1 MHAMEPA
8 ARGRTEKSFSYVVR
22 APGSDGFDVMNV
34 DVKIDT
40 CWVFQDVEDGGEEP
54 GCLPAAGSPDTDVG
68 VLRKQLESSEQKL
81 LAAVDKHVMSES
93 RLRSRIQ
100 ELELSERQL
109 LQSVDQLNARVLQE
123 RSDAA
128 RAREKLQA
136 LRDEL
141 ASQVLEKER
150 AARRQRW
157 RLRRLRERLRRKDEA
172 LGRQAAALE
181 RCRGTQRRQL
191 ALVREQERGLREQ
204 VRRLERDVRRLCHA
218 AGLLLAEL
226 DAPAARGPRALCPA
240 GPGGEAEEL
249 RALRARAERGERE
262 RDEAAGRLRE
272 QRSTERRLRGQL
284 EDLRCCIYELKLSEI
299 GLQGQVE
306 DLAQQNRS
314 LREELGAQAPG
325 ESARST
331 ASAGQ
336 CSPVS
341 GRNPRH
347 QWVFGFLFLLQPL
360 ASHQRL
366 RPPVFL
372 FIHSSSLTSPIHPS
386 THPSTHPPIHPPTQ
400 ASTHPPT
407 HLGTRLPPESLEEA
421 SSQLPPCV
429 FLKDALSQLQ
439 DEPLALPG
447 EGALDACR
455 SRGLQTTLCS
465 HGAPGPRSS
474 AGQPSEACCSR
485 DRVGAGRGPCVVV
498 AGLEATDE
506 TLEDVTGSDRGRRTP
521 AEPSLDAQT
530 FLLIC
535 GCPPGQYRDGSLL
548 PVELAGIS
556 EQRLAAAQ
564 VLVQTSTL
572 PPWGLAGD
580 PPSLPLLLLLQE
592 ASPQES
598 QMRRTLDTRFPPAP
612 RAGGPTCRNPHWRRG
627 QNASLCHEPP
637 QISSHKF
644 KSSVKRAWKEG
655 GGPPEWRTEE
665 RGARRSRGRKEA
677 DLGDKSKLSQEMRDN
692 PSPGDGIRAPEGEL
706 VENGASE
713 SQASVSCPWPRPK
726 LPWPLL
732 QEEASVSTE
741 GPAPLSRRR
750 KEGGLS
756 SLEEEEAPPAR
767 AQGSQRPSPGGTQ
780 LLAGQGEEE
789 TLVWSAN
796 ALNLQ
801 EESPGDQRQGEKE
814 EKAPRL
820 EGAHLGHRDVPGE
833 PGPEEREHQETLSP
847 VAEGGLTL
855 SPRSAFPPRGTEPTS
870 DPWALSQQPDRSEL
884 RRDEFGKEAEA
895 SSQQLSILQRGGGGR
910 WWPTSTPAGG
920 SKSLARKQ
928 HSPPENAHSQQALA
942 NQGSD
947 ICLAREVRP
956 GGTGEEVG
964 PGGTE
969 VLGTSTA
976 LPGMVPDLDNV
987 GPGPEWPSELGGNQ
1001 PSQPLRAVEE
1011 ERRRFHQL
1019 ISGLKRERSQ
1029 VLRDNAELRGDRE
1042 RCRRKAC
1049 ALEEERERTV
1059 TEIAA
1064 LEQDNS
1070 MLLGDIACLKRELA
1084 QYRQVVSDLEDCNGK
1099 SYGKISELEEEN
1111 EQLKGRLAQLQ
1122 RATAESARKS
1132 KGVMEHVTM
1141 ENRELKALISELG
1154 VTYKEL
1160 MKGVVLGVEDTVQ
1173 AFRGENA
1180 HLLSRIRV
1188 LETEVA
1194 LGASTAGG
1202 HLVRAEEGP
1211 QGESTMAGGKGGA
1224 VERGVQVTQM
1234 SGQLTTEAHGPPL
1247 EEKPGLAGRWMGPS
1261 LRMENSRNDGNSAA
1275 LSLVGGSAEVSS
1287 APRGNINGAGAREAR
1302 LEKEEKRPWCS
1313 ADPGRALR
1321 ASNGPQGTETDT
1333 PKEDLR
1339 LCIGHL
1345 QHQVLTLR
1353 CQLRDQASAHRV
1365 LQVSHAEATRLRD
1378 QLKGELEELQ
1388 RKQHEANSAV
1398 APLKAKLASLVQKCR
1413 ERNRLITH
1421 LLREL
1426 HRRGAEDHL
1435 LSETARGM
1443 VDDVAL
1449 AEYAAAFLAPAL
1461 PETSHRLDVESET
1474 AAAVRAQKY
1483 LPKPKTDSVIIQ
1495 RPLHSESWPVPEAEW
1510 PAQNTARPD
1519 SPKLP
1524 PPSGPTPGPGA
1535 CPCPAAAAVEP
1546 ACPARRPQ
1554 GEGGLSCPVLRA
1566 DDPPP
1571 PSELLSPARILA
1583 FHKELTRSIR
1593 SNAQVHQSPL
1603 EL

>member
-22 APGSDGFDVMNV
+22 APGSDGFDEMNV

-40 CWVFQDVEDGGEEP
+40 CWVFQDIEDGGEGP
-54 GCLPAAGSPDTDVG
+54 GCLPAAGSPDTDAG
-68 VLRKQLESSEQKL
+68 VLGKQLESSEQKL
-81 LAAVDKHVMSES
+81 LAAVDRHVMSES

-128 RAREKLQA
+128 RAQEKLQA

-226 DAPAARGPRALCPA
+226 DAPAARGPRALGPA

-249 RALRARAERGERE
+249 RALQARAERGERE
-262 RDEAAGRLRE
+262 RDEAARRLRE
-272 QRSTERRLRGQL
+272 QRATERRLRGQL

-299 GLQGQVE
+299 GLQGQVD

-325 ESARST
+325 ESARSP

-336 CSPVS
+336 CSP
-341 GRNPRH
+341 
-347 QWVFGFLFLLQPL
+347 
-360 ASHQRL
+360 
-366 RPPVFL
+366 
-372 FIHSSSLTSPIHPS
+372 
-386 THPSTHPPIHPPTQ
+386 
-400 ASTHPPT
+400 
-407 HLGTRLPPESLEEA
+407 LGTRLPPESLEEA

-474 AGQPSEACCSR
+474 AGQPSEACCSW

-506 TLEDVTGSDRGRRTP
+506 TLEDVPGSDRGRRTP

-572 PPWGLAGD
+572 PPWGPAGD
-580 PPSLPLLLLLQE
+580 PPSLPPLLLLRE
-592 ASPQES
+592 SSPQES
-598 QMRRTLDTRFPPAP
+598 QMRRMLDARFPPAP
-612 RAGGPTCRNPHWRRG
+612 RAGGPTCRDPHWRRG

-644 KSSVKRAWKEG
+644 KSPRDVKGAWKEG
-655 GGPPEWRTEE
+655 GGPPEWRAEE
-665 RGARRSRGRKEA
+665 QGARRSWGRKEA
-677 DLGDKSKLSQEMRDN
+677 DLGDESKLSQESRDN
-692 PSPGDGIRAPEGEL
+692 PSLGDGVRAPEGEP

-713 SQASVSCPWPRPK
+713 TQASVSCPWPRPK

-741 GPAPLSRRR
+741 GPAPLSRRWR
-750 KEGGLS
+750 EGGLS
-756 SLEEEEAPPAR
+756 SPEEEEAPPAR
-767 AQGSQRPSPGGTQ
+767 TQGSQRPSPGGTQ

-801 EESPGDQRQGEKE
+801 EESAGDQRQGEKE
-814 EKAPRL
+814 EKAPSL
-820 EGAHLGHRDVPGE
+820 EGSCLAHRDIPGE

-870 DPWALSQQPDRSEL
+870 DPWALSQQSDRSEL

-910 WWPTSTPAGG
+910 RWPTSTPAGG

-956 GGTGEEVG
+956 GGTDEEVG

-969 VLGTSTA
+969 VLGTSTV
-976 LPGMVPDLDNV
+976 LPGMVPDSDDV

-1001 PSQPLRAVEE
+1001 PSQPLRALEE

-1042 RCRRKAC
+1042 RCRRKVC
-1049 ALEEERERTV
+1049 ALEEERERNV
-1059 TEIAA
+1059 TKMAV

-1070 MLLGDIACLKRELA
+1070 MLVGDIALLKRELA

-1154 VTYKEL
+1154 VSYKEL
-1160 MKGVVLGVEDTVQ
+1160 MKGVVLGIEDTVQ

-1180 HLLSRIRV
+1180 HLLSRLCV

-1202 HLVRAEEGP
+1202 RLVRAEEGP
-1211 QGESTMAGGKGGA
+1211 QGESKMVGGKEGA
-1224 VERGVQVTQM
+1224 VERGVQVTQL
-1234 SGQLTTEAHGPPL
+1234 SGQLTAEAHGPPL

-1275 LSLVGGSAEVSS
+1275 SSLVGGSAEVSS
-1287 APRGNINGAGAREAR
+1287 APRGNIDGAGAREAR

-1321 ASNGPQGTETDT
+1321 ASNGPQLKGTETDT

-1365 LQVSHAEATRLRD
+1365 LQVSHGEATRLRD

-1426 HRRGAEDHL
+1426 HRRGAEDPL

-1443 VDDVAL
+1443 VADVAL
-1449 AEYAAAFLAPAL
+1449 AEYAATFLAPAL
-1461 PETSHRLDVESET
+1461 PETSHHLDVESET

-1546 ACPARRPQ
+1546 ACPARRPR

-1583 FHKELTRSIR
+1583 FHKELTQSIR
-1593 SNAQVHQSPL
+1593 GNAQVHRSPL

>member
-54 GCLPAAGSPDTDVG
+54 GCLPAAGSPDTDAG

-128 RAREKLQA
+128 RAQEKLQA

-226 DAPAARGPRALCPA
+226 DAPAARGPRALGAP
-240 GPGGEAEEL
+240 GPSGEAEEL

-262 RDEAAGRLRE
+262 RDEAARRLRE
-272 QRSTERRLRGQL
+272 QRATERRLRGQL

-336 CSPVS
+336 CSP
-341 GRNPRH
+341 
-347 QWVFGFLFLLQPL
+347 
-360 ASHQRL
+360 
-366 RPPVFL
+366 
-372 FIHSSSLTSPIHPS
+372 
-386 THPSTHPPIHPPTQ
+386 
-400 ASTHPPT
+400 
-407 HLGTRLPPESLEEA
+407 
-421 SSQLPPCV
+421 
-429 FLKDALSQLQ
+429 DALSQLQ

-474 AGQPSEACCSR
+474 AGQPSEACCSW

-572 PPWGLAGD
+572 PPWGPAGD
-580 PPSLPLLLLLQE
+580 PPSLPPLLLLQE

-598 QMRRTLDTRFPPAP
+598 QMRRTLDARFPPAP

-644 KSSVKRAWKEG
+644 KSSVKGAWKEG

-677 DLGDKSKLSQEMRDN
+677 DLGDESKLSQEIRDN
-692 PSPGDGIRAPEGEL
+692 PSPGDGVRAPEGEP
-706 VENGASE
+706 VE

-741 GPAPLSRRR
+741 GPAPLSRRQR
-750 KEGGLS
+750 EGGLS

-789 TLVWSAN
+789 TLVWSAD

-820 EGAHLGHRDVPGE
+820 EGARLGHRDVPGE
-833 PGPEEREHQETLSP
+833 PGPEEREHQEMLSP

-956 GGTGEEVG
+956 GGTSEEVG

-976 LPGMVPDLDNV
+976 LPGMVPDLDDV

-1001 PSQPLRAVEE
+1001 PSQPLRALEE
-1011 ERRRFHQL
+1011 EKRRFHQL

-1070 MLLGDIACLKRELA
+1070 MLLGDIARLKRELA

-1154 VTYKEL
+1154 VTSKEL

-1202 HLVRAEEGP
+1202 RLVRAEEGP
-1211 QGESTMAGGKGGA
+1211 QGESKMAGGKGGA
-1224 VERGVQVTQM
+1224 VERGVQVTQLP
-1234 SGQLTTEAHGPPL
+1234 GQLTAEALGPPL

-1275 LSLVGGSAEVSS
+1275 LSLVGGSAKVSS

-1321 ASNGPQGTETDT
+1321 ASSGPQGTETDT

-1353 CQLRDQASAHRV
+1353 CQLRDQASAHWV

-1388 RKQHEANSAV
+1388 RKQHEANLAV

-1546 ACPARRPQ
+1546 ACPARRPR

>member
-1 MHAMEPA
+1 MEPA

-54 GCLPAAGSPDTDVG
+54 GCLPAAGSPDTDAG

-128 RAREKLQA
+128 RAQEKLQA

-226 DAPAARGPRALCPA
+226 DAPAARGPRALGAP

-262 RDEAAGRLRE
+262 RDEAARRLRE
-272 QRSTERRLRGQL
+272 QRATERRLRGQL

-314 LREELGAQAPG
+314 LREELGLL
-325 ESARST
+325 
-331 ASAGQ
+331 
-336 CSPVS
+336 SP
-341 GRNPRH
+341 P
-347 QWVFGFLFLLQPL
+347 FLIYHP
-360 ASHQRL
+360 SPSYH
-366 RPPVFL
+366 PPPS
-372 FIHSSSLTSPIHPS
+372 IHPSIHPPTHPSIHPS
-386 THPSTHPPIHPPTQ
+386 THPSIHPSFHQSSDPPICIASHAPSPT
-400 ASTHPPT
+400 
-407 HLGTRLPPESLEEA
+407 
-421 SSQLPPCV
+421 
-429 FLKDALSQLQ
+429 
-439 DEPLALPG
+439 
-447 EGALDACR
+447 
-455 SRGLQTTLCS
+455 
-465 HGAPGPRSS
+465 RSS
-474 AGQPSEACCSR
+474 
-485 DRVGAGRGPCVVV
+485 
-498 AGLEATDE
+498 
-506 TLEDVTGSDRGRRTP
+506 RTP

-548 PVELAGIS
+548 PVELARIS

-572 PPWGLAGD
+572 PPWGPAGD
-580 PPSLPLLLLLQE
+580 PPSLPPLLLLQE

-598 QMRRTLDTRFPPAP
+598 QMRRTLDARFPPAP

-644 KSSVKRAWKEG
+644 KSSVKGAWKEG

-677 DLGDKSKLSQEMRDN
+677 DLGDESKLSQEIRDN
-692 PSPGDGIRAPEGEL
+692 PSPGDGIRAPEGEP
-706 VENGASE
+706 VE

-741 GPAPLSRRR
+741 GPAPLSRRQR
-750 KEGGLS
+750 EGGLS

-789 TLVWSAN
+789 TLVWSAD

-820 EGAHLGHRDVPGE
+820 EGARLGHRDVPGE
-833 PGPEEREHQETLSP
+833 PGPEEREHQEMLSP

-942 NQGSD
+942 NQSSD
-947 ICLAREVRP
+947 ICLAREVKP
-956 GGTGEEVG
+956 GGTSEEVG

-976 LPGMVPDLDNV
+976 LPGMVPDLDDV

-1001 PSQPLRAVEE
+1001 PSQPLRALEE
-1011 ERRRFHQL
+1011 EKRRFHQL

-1070 MLLGDIACLKRELA
+1070 MLLGDIARLKRELA

-1154 VTYKEL
+1154 VTSKEL

-1202 HLVRAEEGP
+1202 RLVRAEEGP
-1211 QGESTMAGGKGGA
+1211 QGESKMAGGKGGA
-1224 VERGVQVTQM
+1224 VERGVQVTQLP
-1234 SGQLTTEAHGPPL
+1234 GQLTAEAHGPPL

-1275 LSLVGGSAEVSS
+1275 LSLVGGSAKVSS

-1313 ADPGRALR
+1313 ADPGIRSRFQAPSCQHRAR
-1321 ASNGPQGTETDT
+1321 HT

-1353 CQLRDQASAHRV
+1353 CQLRDQASAHWV

-1461 PETSHRLDVESET
+1461 PEVVFTDPLTLFLRELRAGQKAEFRGVGCSHPGGP
-1474 AAAVRAQKY
+1474 AG
-1483 LPKPKTDSVIIQ
+1483 
-1495 RPLHSESWPVPEAEW
+1495 PLLRRHHSSES
-1510 PAQNTARPD
+1510 
-1519 SPKLP
+1519 
-1524 PPSGPTPGPGA
+1524 PTS
-1535 CPCPAAAAVEP
+1535 
-1546 ACPARRPQ
+1546 Q
-1554 GEGGLSCPVLRA
+1554 G
-1566 DDPPP
+1566 
-1571 PSELLSPARILA
+1571 LL
-1583 FHKELTRSIR
+1583 
-1593 SNAQVHQSPL
+1593 
-1603 EL
+1603 

>member
-1 MHAMEPA
+1 MEPA

-40 CWVFQDVEDGGEEP
+40 CWVFQDVEDGGEGP
-54 GCLPAAGSPDTDVG
+54 GCLPAAGSPDTDAG

-109 LQSVDQLNARVLQE
+109 LQSVDRLNARVLQE

-128 RAREKLQA
+128 RAQEKLQA

-141 ASQVLEKER
+141 ASQ
-150 AARRQRW
+150 
-157 RLRRLRERLRRKDEA
+157 
-172 LGRQAAALE
+172 
-181 RCRGTQRRQL
+181 
-191 ALVREQERGLREQ
+191 
-204 VRRLERDVRRLCHA
+204 
-218 AGLLLAEL
+218 
-226 DAPAARGPRALCPA
+226 
-240 GPGGEAEEL
+240 
-249 RALRARAERGERE
+249 
-262 RDEAAGRLRE
+262 
-272 QRSTERRLRGQL
+272 
-284 EDLRCCIYELKLSEI
+284 
-299 GLQGQVE
+299 
-306 DLAQQNRS
+306 
-314 LREELGAQAPG
+314 
-325 ESARST
+325 
-331 ASAGQ
+331 
-336 CSPVS
+336 
-341 GRNPRH
+341 
-347 QWVFGFLFLLQPL
+347 
-360 ASHQRL
+360 
-366 RPPVFL
+366 
-372 FIHSSSLTSPIHPS
+372 
-386 THPSTHPPIHPPTQ
+386 
-400 ASTHPPT
+400 
-407 HLGTRLPPESLEEA
+407 
-421 SSQLPPCV
+421 
-429 FLKDALSQLQ
+429 DALSQLH

-474 AGQPSEACCSR
+474 AGVWVLWVFVTCVSFVVSTGGFQTRPAAHRRQSFPIREPQFPRLAGCGHWLSLGLGGRQPSEACCSR

-506 TLEDVTGSDRGRRTP
+506 TLEDVPGSDRGRWTL

-572 PPWGLAGD
+572 PPWGPAGD
-580 PPSLPLLLLLQE
+580 PPSLPPLLLLRE

-598 QMRRTLDTRFPPAP
+598 QMRRMLDARFPPAP

-644 KSSVKRAWKEG
+644 KSPRDVKGAWKEG

-665 RGARRSRGRKEA
+665 LGARRSRGRKEA
-677 DLGDKSKLSQEMRDN
+677 DLGDESKLSQESRDN
-692 PSPGDGIRAPEGEL
+692 PSPGDGVRAPEGQP
-706 VENGASE
+706 VENRASE
-713 SQASVSCPWPRPK
+713 TQASVSCPWPRPK

-732 QEEASVSTE
+732 QEEAPVSTE
-741 GPAPLSRRR
+741 GPAPLSRRWR
-750 KEGGLS
+750 EGGLLS
-756 SLEEEEAPPAR
+756 PEEEEAPPAR
-767 AQGSQRPSPGGTQ
+767 AQGSQRPSPGGIQ

-814 EKAPRL
+814 EKAPPL
-820 EGAHLGHRDVPGE
+820 EGSRLAHRDVPGE
-833 PGPEEREHQETLSP
+833 PGPEECEHQETLSP

-855 SPRSAFPPRGTEPTS
+855 SPRSAFPPRGTEPTIS

-895 SSQQLSILQRGGGGR
+895 SSQQLSILQHGGGGR
-910 WWPTSTPAGG
+910 WWPTSMPAGG

-947 ICLAREVRP
+947 ICLAREV
-956 GGTGEEVG
+956 G

-976 LPGMVPDLDNV
+976 LPGMVPDSDDV

-1001 PSQPLRAVEE
+1001 PSQPLRALEE
-1011 ERRRFHQL
+1011 ERRSFHRL

-1042 RCRRKAC
+1042 RCRRKVC
-1049 ALEEERERTV
+1049 ALEEERERNV
-1059 TEIAA
+1059 TKMAV

-1070 MLLGDIACLKRELA
+1070 MLVGDIALLKRELA

-1111 EQLKGRLAQLQ
+1111 EQLKGCLAQLQ

-1141 ENRELKALISELG
+1141 ENQELKALISELG
-1154 VTYKEL
+1154 VSYKEL
-1160 MKGVVLGVEDTVQ
+1160 MKGVVVGIEDTVQ

-1202 HLVRAEEGP
+1202 RLVRAEEGP
-1211 QGESTMAGGKGGA
+1211 QGESKMAGGKEGA
-1224 VERGVQVTQM
+1224 VERGVQVTQL
-1234 SGQLTTEAHGPPL
+1234 SGQLTAEAHGPPL

-1261 LRMENSRNDGNSAA
+1261 LCTENSRNDGNSAA
-1275 LSLVGGSAEVSS
+1275 SSLVGGSAEVSS
-1287 APRGNINGAGAREAR
+1287 APRGNIDGAGAREAR

-1321 ASNGPQGTETDT
+1321 ASNGPQLKGTETDA

-1365 LQVSHAEATRLRD
+1365 LQVSHGEATRLRD

-1421 LLREL
+1421 LLQEL
-1426 HRRGAEDHL
+1426 HRRGAEDPL
-1435 LSETARGM
+1435 LSEMARGM

-1449 AEYAAAFLAPAL
+1449 AEYAATFLAPAL
-1461 PETSHRLDVESET
+1461 PEARGLRSLHRALWRRHGSGSGVSYLAETKEAAEPGFWVAVPGPQPLQAGGKNEGQEGKEDLWIPGHRLPP
-1474 AAAVRAQKY
+1474 AIAQTY

-1546 ACPARRPQ
+1546 ACPARRPR

-1583 FHKELTRSIR
+1583 FHKELTQSIR
-1593 SNAQVHQSPL
+1593 SNAQVHRSPL